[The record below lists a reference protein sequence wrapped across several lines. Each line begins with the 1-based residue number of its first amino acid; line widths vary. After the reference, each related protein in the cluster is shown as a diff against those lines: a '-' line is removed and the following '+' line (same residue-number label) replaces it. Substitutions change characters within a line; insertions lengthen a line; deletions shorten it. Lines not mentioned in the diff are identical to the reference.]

1 MAEQVLP
8 MPEPHGS
15 LFRAEALNRFYSCE
29 QLDQRVNLIPPAM
42 RTIVA
47 SLAVIVVS
55 ALVWAVLG
63 VVPTRVIG
71 HGVLLADGKAA
82 HPVQP
87 VVAGALLELL
97 VHRGDHV
104 AVDAP
109 IARVQQISLETQLAS
124 TEARVTALKQD
135 LAQLKEAHAI
145 EIAKID
151 ATLRRQKM
159 AVAEQIAAGKVR
171 AQGLNDILVADETL
185 FGRGLINRLE
195 LAQARAAHDQTMQDI
210 VNAHARAVEIEAL
223 ADQKRDDLA
232 ETERL
237 KQEDI
242 DALQAEAARLRAELT
257 IGSEVKAPISGIVE
271 EIRVGL
277 GDVVSPGTTIA
288 TIGRISPQSF
298 EVIAL
303 FSSDMAKRIT
313 PGMDVHIHPVSVRKE
328 EHGTMRGRVIGI
340 TELGVSEAEL
350 NAILRNPQLT
360 RSLMGDSSP
369 LMGKIEV
376 FLDKSTPSG
385 FAWWGGRG
393 PPFTITRGTQV
404 SVDVIVERRRPIAL
418 VIPALRELLGLEG

>member
-8 MPEPHGS
+8 MPEQHGS
-15 LFRAEALNRFYSCE
+15 LFRAEALSRFYSCE
-29 QLDQRVNLIPPAM
+29 QLDQRVNLISPAM
-42 RTIVA
+42 RMIVT
-47 SLAVIVVS
+47 SLALIVVS
-55 ALVWAVLG
+55 GLVWAVLG
-63 VVPTRVIG
+63 EVPTRVIG
-71 HGVLLADGKAA
+71 RGVLLADGKAA

-97 VHRGDHV
+97 VHRGEHV
-104 AVDAP
+104 TVGAP
-109 IARVQQISLETQLAS
+109 IARVQQVSLETQLTS
-124 TEARVTALKQD
+124 TEMRVTALQED
-135 LAQLKEAHAI
+135 LAQLKRANAVES
-145 EIAKID
+145 AKID
-151 ATLRRQKM
+151 AMLQRQKE
-159 AVAEQIAAGKVR
+159 AVAEMITAGKAR
-171 AQGLNDILVADETL
+171 AQGLNDILVADESL
-185 FGRGLINRLE
+185 FQRGLVNRLE
-195 LAQARAAHDQTMQDI
+195 LAQARAAHDQTLQDV

-223 ADQKRDDLA
+223 ADRKRDALA

-242 DALQAEAARLRAELT
+242 DALQAQAARLRAELT
-257 IGSEVKAPISGIVE
+257 IGSAVKAPISGVIE
-271 EIRVGL
+271 EVRVGL

-288 TIGRISPQSF
+288 TIGRISPESF

-303 FSSDMAKRIT
+303 FSSDMAKRIK

-328 EHGTMRGRVIGI
+328 EHGTMRGRMIGI

-360 RSLMGDSSP
+360 HSLMGDGSP
-369 LMGKIEV
+369 LMGKVEV

-393 PPFTITRGTQV
+393 PPFTITRGTHV
-404 SVDVIVERRRPIAL
+404 DVDVIVERRRPIAL